1 MNNSLHQFITP
12 TSSCISREGKAMSHF
27 SSLIVMTS
35 RFFATLLF
43 LVSMNTQAADFSLLV
58 PANSTGNHTIS
69 FTVPYGFALAPGV
82 YYLQEKKNSGSWV
95 NVYSSP
101 PVVNGQYIGIHT
113 VALTGRTFGTYTYR
127 AKFIGTD
134 PVAGGTFYG
143 VNKTVIVS
151 TIPGIPASISVAP
164 VAGND
169 GSFSVNWGIAPGTVN
184 SYELE
189 QQLDGGSWAQV
200 YNGTGISQT
209 YSGLADGTYN
219 YRVKACNNEGCTA
232 YQTSSIGFVVT
243 TPTSSTTSTIHSIRK
258 SHKIDWA
265 ASSGNFD
272 AYQLYSKFNDDN
284 WTLVYEGLDLSAT
297 FTDLTDGHYQ
307 YWVRACNTEGSITT
321 CSDYQASD
329 RLTLIYLDTPTDLTV
344 PTGDAD
350 GVYTINWQPGQG
362 TATTYTLQ
370 EQINGGVW
378 ATVQDTADTSY
389 IVSGKTNNQYSY
401 QVRSCNLGG
410 CTDYTAAQT
419 TEVKMVGQPGVIT
432 GPDTLQEVDDFT
444 LAWGTASGTVTHYEL
459 EEQASGGSWSPTY
472 SGTNLTQA
480 FTDHN
485 FGTYNYRARACN
497 DIACGSYTSDKSVSI
512 TFTVPPQA
520 PPAPF
525 DVASNLTSLVS
536 QAEIDA
542 TDTIG
547 SVGGSFRV
555 DESGAATYSVPIAT
569 VKGTAGVVPQISLNY
584 SSQAGNGLMGKGWS
598 IGGLSAV
605 TRCRQ
610 TLSQDKSAKA
620 ITWSVED
627 RFCLDGQRLLLET
640 GANYGAVGAT
650 YKTEIDSFAKV
661 TSVGGSN
668 GHPDYFTV
676 ERKDGSTSTYGGTG
690 DIDAEQVARN
700 ADTTLTTNTL
710 TWALDRFED
719 SVGNPIEFDYLDD
732 TGGHR
737 IDRIKYAYG
746 LGSSHSA
753 HVDFL
758 YEARDDDISGYVA
771 GYEFI
776 NNRRLKTIKSYNGTN
791 AVRQYNLAYASVSS
805 SNNKT
810 SRLTS
815 LEECIAA
822 SCLPK
827 TDFTWSMP
835 QTGFA
840 SSASGSIN
848 LSPKSDRGV
857 FDYKPA
863 DINGDGFMDVV
874 WLEWD
879 QDGSDTDY
887 QLKYALSN
895 GTNLV
900 NATFSNGA
908 VQMTYGEDVT
918 STSERVRF
926 EIIDYN
932 GDGRQDVIFFNTRN
946 GGKWRVRLS
955 LPQANGTWKLS
966 SGTIDTGKTDDVH
979 TFGKTQFTD
988 VNSDGLTDIIYRAS
1002 NGKNR
1007 HMYVRHLVP
1016 DAGQGAGSTHPYI
1029 FNSAV
1034 SLGTYLL
1041 LDPSLGPITANFGG
1055 GNFILT
1061 EANLGVNGDRFYD
1074 LFPAGDF
1081 NGDGNSDIQINDYW
1095 LWGTFQH
1102 SRDQLNRSLNMSE
1115 NNFEYHTKDD
1125 YYRSNIPSTQTNQ
1138 DPRAKSNFKFAD
1150 FNGDG
1155 LSDVISYDKV
1165 PGQTEGWYLR
1175 LSKGE
1180 GFASKVQI
1188 TGITGNPVTVPFT
1201 LQGSL
1206 GNSIQLVDVN
1216 NDGHPDFVWHDK
1228 SAQQM
1233 KAKLWSVSTNNFST
1247 TINLRS
1253 TNGNTSNG
1261 RLFIDMNG
1269 DGVLDYVLFSGNTL
1283 KTYPGNVS
1291 DDVTYLVTNITN
1303 GLGAE
1308 TEITYTSLADDNH
1321 YQTWGYNQPDSL
1333 FGVYN
1338 KTSSSAFYTALHDA
1352 WNPTLPA
1359 GSETLDILSPVLEF
1373 SAPTQVVARVDS
1385 SAPKAGA
1392 SPGSVN
1398 TSAMSA
1404 ISYYYGEAR
1413 LQAAGRGFLGF
1424 ERIKTKDEQTGVQ
1437 TTTTYRQDWP
1447 FIGHPLKTEVRT
1459 AQGHLLSE
1467 AENIWKL
1474 KNYASTWANTASTSG
1489 TSALGALQPYI
1500 HQSVEQTYALE
1511 SDGTQ
1516 VGSLLQTVTTDNIY
1530 DDYGNPTSISVTTNG
1545 GPSGNQKNF
1554 QKVTT
1559 NSYLASGLDAT
1570 YSQEKGRLSDT
1581 TVVSNRDEDGDTS
1594 YEISSTR
1601 TSTFSYH
1608 SSGYLKGLL
1617 ATETIEPNNTQLT
1630 LTTTH
1635 SYDSFGNKVRA
1646 ATTDAN
1652 SNTRCDVDTAQY
1664 DALGRYVDTNYDC
1677 LGRTVSHVE
1686 SRNEYGEPLEVKTY
1700 LDSTGTNSVSTYY
1713 AYTPRGIR
1721 YLEGSD
1727 AGAWKATTLSDC
1739 SGGGSCPTGAVYYA
1753 KVTAAG
1759 GGESREYFDVLG
1771 RSVLKA
1777 SVGFDGQWIYANSE
1791 YDNLGRV
1798 KRKSEPYYS
1807 GSSASHWSTMTYDIV
1822 GRVTNLTL
1830 PDGSQGTTAYNGYT
1844 TITTNDLSHSKTEIK
1859 NTLGETIQVTDN
1871 LGGDAYYYYDAQGN
1885 MTSMVDD
1892 DSNTST
1898 ITYDI
1903 LGRKT
1908 AMNDPDKG
1916 VWSYD
1921 YNGFGELVEQ
1931 TDAKLQKSVMT
1942 YDTLGRMKTR
1952 IDRTATSLVEG
1963 STTWNYDTA
1972 PNGLGQLG
1980 SVEDTISGYLKAV
1993 EYDSLGR
2000 TSKTVTSLG
2009 ILGADGDHYEKV
2021 TYDQY
2026 GRTHQVFDAARNDD
2040 TYAGNGIVT
2049 LYNQYGYQHQLGDAT
2064 YTNDQPRSI
2073 YQEVLAMNARGQVTS
2088 ERLGNN
2094 ATTARTYDDQ
2104 TGRVESILATTMLG
2118 TSGDI
2123 QDLSYQWDT
2132 VGNLS
2137 HRKEQSG
2144 NKDLTENFG
2153 YDGLNRLTSYHVVGQ
2168 TAKTISYDLL
2178 GNITNKSDV
2187 GTYTYGANAGPHAV
2201 TNAGGTTYI
2210 YDDNGNNTSSSDG
2223 RTISYTTFDKAKMVT
2238 KGAHTTTFAY
2248 GADRARYKRTDTNV
2262 SGTKT
2267 TLYIGAVEKITNV
2280 NGSKQVK
2287 RTIGGVAIITLNQDS
2302 LGVTQSTDTNYLYK
2316 DHLGSLDIITD
2327 ATGAIAANGGEMSFD
2342 AFGQRRDAINWQDMS
2357 SSIITAGFGVFT
2369 NPVTTRGFTG
2379 HEMVDEVGIIHMNGR
2394 IYDPKLGRF
2403 LQADPFVQSPLDT
2416 QMLNRYSYVR
2426 NNPLNAT
2433 DPSGFFLSGIFKGI
2447 AKILTGGG
2455 IIGSTIGAIFPQ
2467 LKPYIQLASQIVACS
2482 FGAVACGAFTA
2493 TATYANG
2500 GSIGDAFKAGLTA
2513 AATAQLF
2520 TEIGT
2525 TFDGASGSG
2534 FFAKGG
2540 LGHIGTHAVAGG
2552 VLSELQGGKFGH
2564 GFFSA
2569 GLVKGLS
2576 GSISSIKAFTINGKS
2591 IGQAAVSAVIGG
2603 TASKISGGKF
2613 ANGAVTGTFQNLYNQ
2628 QGDYGDN
2635 NPRSVPPDPED
2646 IPHLGKMQVLAQEA
2660 ANEVDANFDSICT
2673 GKCRWLPWLKPMI
2686 RGTAIHKV
2694 FANKVRAL
2702 NVSYDAE
2709 ISYKSGVL
2717 VPYGTP
2723 GSVRADATYGDISR
2737 PQFVVELKTGRFNYM
2752 SRGEARA
2759 YLENVPRGTPIYPLK
2774 VF

>member
-1 MNNSLHQFITP
+1 MSRLASLFSAITH
-12 TSSCISREGKAMSHF
+12 C
-27 SSLIVMTS
+27 L
-35 RFFATLLF
+35 FALF
-43 LVSMNTQAADFSLLV
+43 LLLV
-58 PANSTGNHTIS
+58 STVVYSGSFTDVGTALTTPASSSTGNYTVTFKTSALGTHYLQQKTNTGNWANVGTYVTAPNGTANYPSVTRNKPFSGKTTGTYSYRVYFVPPEASPVVSGGYSNTKITVVSLVPGAPSIISTSSIQGNNAS
-69 FTVPYGFALAPGV
+69 FTV
-82 YYLQEKKNSGSWV
+82 
-95 NVYSSP
+95 
-101 PVVNGQYIGIHT
+101 
-113 VALTGRTFGTYTYR
+113 
-127 AKFIGTD
+127 
-134 PVAGGTFYG
+134 
-143 VNKTVIVS
+143 
-151 TIPGIPASISVAP
+151 
-164 VAGND
+164 
-169 GSFSVNWGIAPGTVN
+169 NWGTSSGTVN

-189 QQLDGGSWAQV
+189 QQLDGGAWGQV
-200 YNGTGISQT
+200 YSGIGISQA
-209 YSGLADGTYN
+209 YSGLADGSYN
-219 YRVKACNNEGCTA
+219 YRVKACN
-232 YQTSSIGFVVT
+232 SIGCSSYRTASSAYVVAS
-243 TPTSSTTSTIHSIRK
+243 PTSSTTSAIHSIRK

-284 WTLVYEGLDLSAT
+284 WTLAYEGLDLSAT
-297 FTDLTDGHYQ
+297 FTDLADGHYQ

-329 RLTLIYLDTPTDLTV
+329 RLTLSYVDIPTDLTV

-350 GVYTINWQPGQG
+350 GIYTINWQPGQG

-370 EQINGGVW
+370 EKTNGGAW
-378 ATVQDTADTSY
+378 ATVQDTSDTSY

-401 QVRSCNLGG
+401 QVRGCNLGG
-410 CTDYTAAQT
+410 CTDYTAAQII
-419 TEVKMVGQPGVIT
+419 EVKMVGQPGVIT

-444 LAWGTASGTVTHYEL
+444 LAWGTASGTVTYYEL
-459 EEQASGGSWSPTY
+459 EEQASGESWNPVY
-472 SGTNLTQA
+472 SGANLTES

-497 DIACGSYTSDKSVSI
+497 DIACGSYTSDKTVSI
-512 TFTVPPQA
+512 TFTIPPQT

-525 DVASNLTSLVS
+525 DVASNLTDLVS
-536 QAEIDA
+536 QTEIDA
-542 TDTIG
+542 TDTVG

-620 ITWSVED
+620 ITWSAGD
-627 RFCLDGQRLLLET
+627 RFCLDGQRLLIET

-661 TSVGGSN
+661 TSVGGTN

-676 ERKDGSTSTYGGTG
+676 ERKDGSISTYGGIG

-700 ADTTLTTNTL
+700 DNGSVTTKTL

-719 SVGNPIEFDYLDD
+719 SVGNPIEFDYIDD

-746 LGSSHSA
+746 LGSSHGA

-771 GYEFI
+771 GYQFV

-791 AVRQYNLAYASVSS
+791 AVREYNLVYASVTS

-810 SRLTS
+810 SRLDS
-815 LEECIAA
+815 IEECIAA
-822 SCLPK
+822 NCLPK

-848 LSPKSDRGV
+848 LSPRSDRGV

-863 DINGDGFMDVV
+863 DINGDGLMDVV
-874 WLEWD
+874 WLEWG
-879 QDGSDTDY
+879 QDGTDTDY
-887 QLKYALSN
+887 YLKYALSN

-908 VQMTYGEDVT
+908 GQITYGEDVT
-918 STSERVRF
+918 STDERVRF

-966 SGTIDTGKTDDVH
+966 SGTIDTGETDDVY
-979 TFGKTQFTD
+979 TYDKTQFTD
-988 VNSDGLTDIIYRAS
+988 VNSDGLTDIVYRAYDGS
-1002 NGKNR
+1002 RQYR
-1007 HMYVRHLVP
+1007 HIYVRHLSP
-1016 DAGQGAGSTHPYI
+1016 DTSQSSGSSRPYK
-1029 FNSAV
+1029 FNSRI
-1034 SLGTYLL
+1034 SLGKYLL
-1041 LDPSLGPITANFGG
+1041 LDPNLVPFLAMDGTPIHV
-1055 GNFILT
+1055 T
-1061 EANLGVNGDRFYD
+1061 EANIGNQADWFMSLH
-1074 LFPAGDF
+1074 PAGDL
-1081 NGDGNSDIQINDYW
+1081 NGDGNSDIQVNDPFIY
-1095 LWGTFQH
+1095 GTFIRT
-1102 SRDQLNRSLNMSE
+1102 RDQLYRSLNLDKNS
-1115 NNFEYHTKDD
+1115 FSYFVKDD
-1125 YYRSNIPSTQTNQ
+1125 YYRSNQLTNSTSQ
-1138 DPRAKSNFKFAD
+1138 DPQVRSKFKFSD

-1155 LSDVISYDKV
+1155 LSDVISYDQV
-1165 PGQTEGWYLR
+1165 PNQTAGWYLR

-1180 GFASKVQI
+1180 GFANKVLI
-1188 TGITGNPVTVPFT
+1188 SGITGYSAVVPFI
-1201 LQGSL
+1201 LQDDG
-1206 GNSIQLVDVN
+1206 GNSVQLVDVN

-1228 SAQQM
+1228 NAQQM
-1233 KAKLWSVSTNNFST
+1233 KARLWNVSSNNFTT

-1253 TNGNTSNG
+1253 TNGNDSNG

-1283 KTYPGNVS
+1283 KTYPGNVT
-1291 DDVTYLVTNITN
+1291 DDVAYLVTSITS

-1392 SPGSVN
+1392 SPGAIN

-1424 ERIKTKDEQTGVQ
+1424 ERIKTKDEQTGVE

-1467 AENIWKL
+1467 AENTWKL
-1474 KNYASTWANTASTSG
+1474 KGYSSAWGTTAKNNG

-1511 SDGTQ
+1511 NDGTQ
-1516 VGSLLQTVTTDNIY
+1516 AGALLQTVTTDNVY
-1530 DDYGNPTSISVTTNG
+1530 DDYGNPTNITVTTNG
-1545 GPSGNQKNF
+1545 GPVGNDKNF
-1554 QKVTT
+1554 QKVTSNT
-1559 NSYLASGLDAT
+1559 YLASGLDST
-1570 YSQEKGRLSDT
+1570 YSQEKGRLSET
-1581 TVVSNRDEDGDTS
+1581 TVVSKRDEDGDTS
-1594 YEISSTR
+1594 YELSSTR

-1608 SSGYLKGLL
+1608 TSGYLEGLL
-1617 ATETIEPNNTQLT
+1617 ASETIEPNNALLT

-1635 SYDSFGNKVRA
+1635 SYDSFGNKIRA

-1652 SNTRCDVDTAQY
+1652 SNTRCDVDTALS
-1664 DALGRYVDTNYDC
+1664 DTLGRYVDTNYDC

-1771 RSVLKA
+1771 RSVLEA

-1830 PDGSQGTTAYNGYT
+1830 PDGSVGTTAYNGYT

-1903 LGRKT
+1903 LGRKI

-1916 VWSYD
+1916 AWSYD
-1921 YNGFGELVEQ
+1921 YNGFGELIEQ

-1972 PNGLGQLG
+1972 PNGLGQLD

-2040 TYAGNGIVT
+2040 TYTDNGIVT

-2088 ERLGNN
+2088 EKLGNN

-2104 TGRVESILATTMLG
+2104 TGRVQSILATTMLG

-2201 TNAGGTTYI
+2201 TSAGGTTYI

-2223 RTISYTTFDKAKMVT
+2223 RTIAYTTFDKAKTVT

-2248 GADRARYKRTDTNV
+2248 GADRARYKRTDTNA

-2287 RTIGGVAIITLNQDS
+2287 RTIGGVAIITLNQNS
-2302 LGVTQSTDTNYLYK
+2302 QGVTQSTDTNYLYK

-2327 ATGAIAANGGEMSFD
+2327 ATGAIVTNGGEMSFD

-2357 SSIITAGFGVFT
+2357 SSVITAGFGVFS
-2369 NPVTTRGFTG
+2369 NSGLGPVTTRGYTG
-2379 HEMVDEVGIIHMNGR
+2379 HEMADEVGIIHMNGR

-2403 LQADPFVQSPLDT
+2403 LQADPFVQEPHWT
-2416 QMLNRYSYVR
+2416 QSLNRYSYGF
-2426 NNPLNAT
+2426 NNPLNGT
-2433 DPSGFFLSGIFKGI
+2433 DPSGYIFGIDDLFVAIAVYAVSTIAAKADIPLLSTVANIVGCAYGYCTASSFGN
-2447 AKILTGGG
+2447 GY
-2455 IIGSTIGAIFPQ
+2455 GSTGSFSAGLKAGAMS
-2467 LKPYIQLASQIVACS
+2467 YLAEVA
-2482 FGAVACGAFTA
+2482 FGQ
-2493 TATYANG
+2493 
-2500 GSIGDAFKAGLTA
+2500 IGDKFN
-2513 AATAQLF
+2513 
-2520 TEIGT
+2520 
-2525 TFDGASGSG
+2525 GSG
-2534 FFAKGG
+2534 FFAEGG
-2540 LGHIGTHAVAGG
+2540 LGHIGTHAFAGG
-2552 VLSELQGGKFGH
+2552 VMSELQGGKFGH

-2569 GLVKGLS
+2569 GVL
-2576 GSISSIKAFTINGKS
+2576 KAFSPTISKVDGIMVNGKS
-2591 IGQAAVSAVIGG
+2591 VAQALVAATVGG
-2603 TASKISGGKF
+2603 TLSELSGGKF
-2613 ANGAVTGTFQNLYNQ
+2613 AKGAITGAFSNLFNQ
-2628 QGDYGDN
+2628 QSFKKSATKIIAKVGDSAFIFDGITEGSACQGVLSCIRELRSTPQHMGMSKLAPGSEYYVSTQTKTYGAYTDAIGAHAADQVGTTAN
-2635 NPRSVPPDPED
+2635 VLTVFCPECAPVTAPISLIASAAKFYFEPSVENALTPLAGN
-2646 IPHLGKMQVLAQEA
+2646 LG
-2660 ANEVDANFDSICT
+2660 
-2673 GKCRWLPWLKPMI
+2673 GKLL
-2686 RGTAIHKV
+2686 
-2694 FANKVRAL
+2694 
-2702 NVSYDAE
+2702 
-2709 ISYKSGVL
+2709 YKSGRL
-2717 VPYGTP
+2717 TAGQAAA
-2723 GSVRADATYGDISR
+2723 GGAA
-2737 PQFVVELKTGRFNYM
+2737 VELGSGLANETQQD
-2752 SRGEARA
+2752 
-2759 YLENVPRGTPIYPLK
+2759 
-2774 VF
+2774 